1 MEKYKTDDRISRIW
15 SSRVHML
22 NFIALHVM
30 SVLENLH
37 SQNQSLSYNSVMLFC
52 ICNIQ
57 EAEICDSTASTVQAD
72 YNVA

>member
-1 MEKYKTDDRISRIW
+1 
-15 SSRVHML
+15 ML

-57 EAEICDSTASTVQAD
+57 EAEICDSTASTVQVD